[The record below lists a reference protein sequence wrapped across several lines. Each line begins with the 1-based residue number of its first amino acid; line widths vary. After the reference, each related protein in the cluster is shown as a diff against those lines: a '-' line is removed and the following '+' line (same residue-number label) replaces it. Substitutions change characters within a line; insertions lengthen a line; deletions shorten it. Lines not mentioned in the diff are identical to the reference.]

1 MTLIPESGRGS
12 NPAKNE
18 LDQIANREL
27 SGVIAQNRIN
37 LFNDLGL
44 ASHGL

>member
-18 LDQIANREL
+18 LDQIANHYGVTSEL
-27 SGVIAQNRIN
+27 MRRQLTNHGIATVSE
-37 LFNDLGL
+37 D
-44 ASHGL
+44 